1 MRHFYEAFA
10 LSSLG
15 FLIMAGSPVMAASVI
30 SSPVQVSW
38 KSGNAEKECQAAT
51 QLTGITYRYG
61 YKIDG
66 WNAGI
71 KGDYVAQFDDGIKNT
86 LSIIKN
92 DGTYFDWNASNG
104 VGVVIVKGG
113 TKASIFPYEKASQ
126 GDSGMVSPNNASG
139 KPAEVSHA
147 TFCWNQVGLESK
159 GDNEDGKDDDKEG
172 GKDDDKDDDKI
183 IDSQDAF
190 PLDPDRV
197 TQRFYPNGSDYGY
210 LAFEDNWPSKGDFD
224 ANDLVVGYRA
234 IETLNA
240 KNEVTDLKLV
250 YEIVARGGTA
260 QIGFG
265 VHLPGIAAASINKAA
280 TTLQVGAEAP
290 QPLAVESGQAEAVFI
305 LSPLVNKLTTTGLSW
320 PCGFF
325 NTVARC
331 PRSEPVTLVADIHFQ
346 QPLSAGQL
354 ADAPY
359 NPFIYRTNRGR
370 EIHLIDH
377 PPTAKADLKLFGT
390 GDDRSNPSAGRYY
403 RTADNL
409 PWVLDIPETW
419 QYPAEW
425 NNVTN
430 AYPEF
435 NTWWASEGKTSRDWY
450 ISNINQS
457 LVFNP

>member
-1 MRHFYEAFA
+1 MRYFNEAFA
-10 LSSLG
+10 LSTLG

-30 SSPVQVSW
+30 SSPVQVAW
-38 KSGNAEKECQAAT
+38 KSGNAVKECQAAT
-51 QLTGITYRYG
+51 QLTGVTYQYG
-61 YKIDG
+61 YKIDS
-66 WNAGI
+66 WNAGV
-71 KGDYVAQFDDGIKNT
+71 KGDYVAKFDDGTRNT

-92 DGTYFDWNASNG
+92 DGTYFDWNAANG

-113 TKASIFPYEKASQ
+113 TKASIFPYEKASL

-147 TFCWNQVGLESK
+147 TFCWNPVAVPVAPEPLSDQ
-159 GDNEDGKDDDKEG
+159 DDDKV
-172 GKDDDKDDDKI
+172 

-190 PLDPDRV
+190 PLDPDRI

-210 LAFEDNWPSKGDFD
+210 LAFEDNWPTKGDFD

-265 VHLPGIAAASINKAA
+265 VHLPGIAATRINPAA
-280 TTLQVGAEAP
+280 TTLQVGTAAP
-290 QPLAVESGQAEAVFI
+290 QPLAVEGGQREAVFI

-331 PRSEPVTLVADIHFQ
+331 PRSEPVTLVADIHFL

-354 ADAPY
+354 GDAPY

-390 GDDRSNPSAGRYY
+390 GDDRSNPSEGRYY

-409 PWVLDIPETW
+409 PWVLDVPETW

-435 NTWWASEGKTSRDWY
+435 SAWWVSEGQTAKDWY
-450 ISNINQS
+450 VSNVNQS